1 MNHRREAI
9 DVNLLRVLYAVL
21 TERSVTR
28 AAGKLGQSQPAI
40 SLTVSQIGCA
50 LYFRTGREPSLH
62 EPQSKQDAQRS
73 NGIRNVTLSALDC
86 PEGCNPW
93 EAQAACVQG
102 SFFYCVRLIAS

>member
-40 SLTVSQIGCA
+40 SLTVSYILRA
-50 LYFRTGREPSLH
+50 TASM
-62 EPQSKQDAQRS
+62 
-73 NGIRNVTLSALDC
+73 NG
-86 PEGCNPW
+86 
-93 EAQAACVQG
+93 
-102 SFFYCVRLIAS
+102 ASVA

>member
-40 SLTVSQIGCA
+40 SLTVSQNIFTAKRYLVVLNNTDSG
-50 LYFRTGREPSLH
+50 
-62 EPQSKQDAQRS
+62 QSR
-73 NGIRNVTLSALDC
+73 
-86 PEGCNPW
+86 
-93 EAQAACVQG
+93 
-102 SFFYCVRLIAS
+102 